1 MAGSVNETETK
12 IAGILGGMGPDATV
26 DFMAKV
32 ISLTP
37 ADSDQD
43 HARML
48 VNHNPKVPDRQI
60 DTDEQRLA
68 VREVLANMAQ
78 GLEAAGADF
87 LVMPC
92 NTAHG
97 FHDLALEKTSIP
109 FINIIDET
117 VTAIRDLEPDAV
129 SVGVLATDVCL
140 KANLYQ
146 SAIHDAGLSVLLPSA
161 GEQELIMKLV
171 FRMKS
176 GDQGSEVAHDMSNI
190 ANSLI
195 QRGADIL
202 IAGCTEIPLVL
213 SAERMTVPLISST
226 DILAER
232 TVALCLG
239 QTPLPAT

>member
-1 MAGSVNETETK
+1 MAGRIDKQKTK
-12 IAGILGGMGPDATV
+12 TAGVLGGMGPYATI

-68 VREVLANMAQ
+68 VRETLAEMALL
-78 GLEAAGADF
+78 LEAAGADF

-92 NTAHG
+92 NTAHA
-97 FHDLALEKTSIP
+97 FNDLAVEKISIP
-109 FINIIDET
+109 FVNIVTET
-117 VTAIRDLEPDAV
+117 VAAIRDLEPEAM
-129 SVGVLATDVCL
+129 SVGVLATDACL

-146 SAIHDAGLSVLLPSA
+146 SAIHDAGLSVQLPSHR
-161 GEQELIMKLV
+161 EQEAVMQLV
-171 FRMKS
+171 FRIKS
-176 GDQGSEVAHDMSNI
+176 GNQGGDVAHEMSNI

-195 QRGADIL
+195 QRGVDIL
-202 IAGCTEIPLVL
+202 IAGCTEIPLVI
-213 SAERMTVPLISST
+213 SAERMTVPVISST
-226 DILAER
+226 DVLAER
-232 TVALCLG
+232 TVAICLG
-239 QTPLPAT
+239 HSPLPSA